1 MAKGRANYD
10 RRTAID
16 KALAVLEAVA
26 DQPQPVGLPDLS
38 VRLALPRQTVHRILL
53 QLEAEGLL
61 QRDIGRDRFAIGP
74 RFSALALRA
83 LQTRNQSAPVRAILQ
98 GLVDDV
104 AETCNIGVL
113 DGLDFLYLERIECA
127 WSLRVHLQTGSRL
140 PAHATSGGKVM
151 LAYLD
156 DDLRRRLLRS
166 RKLKA
171 YTPSTR
177 IRVGELEEE
186 FARIRAQGYA
196 FNDQEFALGIVG
208 VAVPVLSAGGAAP
221 AALALHG
228 PAARL
233 DGKRAISLVPR
244 LREGAAALAR
254 AWGLDRPRSSS
265 VRSSPDIQKAQ
276 RPRLARG
283 ALSRDELS

>member
-1 MAKGRANYD
+1 MTTGRSSYD
-10 RRTAID
+10 RRSAID
-16 KALAVLEAVA
+16 KALLVLEAVA

-38 VRLALPRQTVHRILL
+38 TRLALPRQTVHRILL

-74 RFSALALRA
+74 RFSALALRS

-98 GLVDDV
+98 ALVNDV
-104 AETCNIGVL
+104 EETCNIGVL

-151 LAYLD
+151 LAYLAD
-156 DDLRRRLLRS
+156 GLRARLLKS
-166 RKLKA
+166 SKLKA
-171 YTPSTR
+171 YTPATR
-177 IRVGELEEE
+177 TRVSDLEEE

-196 FNDQEFALGIVG
+196 FNDQEYATGIVG
-208 VAVPVLSAGGAAP
+208 VAVPVLSAGNTAP

-233 DGKRAISLVPR
+233 DAKRALALVPR
-244 LREGAAALAR
+244 LKEAAAALAR
-254 AWGLDRPRSSS
+254 AWGLDQGPAVRLERRPPARS
-265 VRSSPDIQKAQ
+265 QKAQ
-276 RPRLARG
+276 RRV
-283 ALSRDELS
+283 